1 MAINELEISF
11 LQHLNSF
18 LLTLAPNSRTDS
30 IFPQPNA
37 KVPWKL
43 LFQPKVLFFKQ
54 IGNKVWTTEIPRM
67 FSCQLPGCTFKRR
80 EQNLKTCY

>member
-11 LQHLNSF
+11 LQKIRA
-18 LLTLAPNSRTDS
+18 LTLYFPSRS
-30 IFPQPNA
+30 QKFPGNYFSNQ
-37 KVPWKL
+37 KY
-43 LFQPKVLFFKQ
+43 FFFKQ